1 MRFHLFHSQIFR
13 VNPIETSIDIAIKF
27 GLCANVD
34 APMTSPHTCNNTLRY
49 KERTIDSLIFTI
61 TCNFSSRDIGG
72 RSRRME
78 FRPRHRVVTIR
89 SLVYLFSFEFILNSI
104 VSRASR
110 FFTRQNAHWVVAS
123 RYLDRT
129 CACNNKNGKLNF
141 SLCLA
146 CIKFKRL
153 NRKFVHV
160 WYGIATSRKSFR
172 ENSGSF
178 DSVSR

>member
-34 APMTSPHTCNNTLRY
+34 APMATPHTCNNTLRY

-61 TCNFSSRDIGG
+61 TCNFSSRDIAADEEENGISTAP
-72 RSRRME
+72 SRGNDSFPGLFIFVRIYFE
-78 FRPRHRVVTIR
+78 QHCLSCITI
-89 SLVYLFSFEFILNSI
+89 FH
-104 VSRASR
+104 
-110 FFTRQNAHWVVAS
+110 AHWVVAS